1 MNYSV
6 KPQSPCFI
14 PSLSGEGME
23 TERPCIPDSSVARTP
38 GTGVDSR
45 TRVLLALLRPAPS
58 PHPSQGFI
66 EDHTSAHGSR
76 RQQWPPGGKA
86 LGCGAGGV
94 GLRN

>member
-23 TERPCIPDSSVARTP
+23 TECPRIPDGSAARTP
-38 GTGVDSR
+38 ETGVDSR

-66 EDHTSAHGSR
+66 EDHTSAQGSR
-76 RQQWPPGGKA
+76 RQQWSPGGKA

-94 GLRN
+94 GPRN